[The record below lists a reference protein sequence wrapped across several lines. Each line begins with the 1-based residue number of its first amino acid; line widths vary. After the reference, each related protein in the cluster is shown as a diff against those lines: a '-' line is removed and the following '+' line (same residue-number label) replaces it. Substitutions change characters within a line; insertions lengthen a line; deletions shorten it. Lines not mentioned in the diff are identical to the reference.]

1 MADSLP
7 ERLADNLPDVV
18 YERLAAAHFPSSGNY
33 LNSTTSFLEIFLF
46 IHLFFLLNVKII
58 LSACADVP
66 GSMFYQ
72 RHHLMCRKIFPL
84 FNVVGSD
91 AHESV
96 TNQTGTTFHRVQS
109 RFSEPFP
116 ASVQHFLPPP
126 RITCTYNNHQY
137 IMLALAAAC

>member
-7 ERLADNLPDVV
+7 ERLADNLPDVARV

-72 RHHLMCRKIFPL
+72 RHHLMCRKIFPP
-84 FNVVGSD
+84 FNVVGSRACD
-91 AHESV
+91 ES
-96 TNQTGTTFHRVQS
+96 NGNHIPQSAEQVQRAVS
-109 RFSEPFP
+109 SIST
-116 ASVQHFLPPP
+116 ALPPP
-126 RITCTYNNHQY
+126 PHITCTYNNHQS
-137 IMLALAAAC
+137 IILALTAAC